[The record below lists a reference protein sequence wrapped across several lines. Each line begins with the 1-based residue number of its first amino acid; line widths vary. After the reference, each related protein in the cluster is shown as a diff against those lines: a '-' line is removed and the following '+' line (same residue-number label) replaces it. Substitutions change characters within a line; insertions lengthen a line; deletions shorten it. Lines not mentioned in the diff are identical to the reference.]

1 MRPQAD
7 AGPTPKR
14 TRTPKLMLARHA
26 EAMFWAGRY
35 LERAEDTA
43 RMVRATLLSTVAESP
58 AQAIDRM
65 ENLIRTLRLEMPTPS
80 EDVQTMA
87 QSLAPSPPMLR
98 SEAGLGIDVQ
108 AAASALV
115 SSPTLAGSVV
125 FCIGRARG
133 NLRSLRDQIPSELWE
148 QVNQAH
154 LRLRQ
159 EDFAVTMEQ
168 DPFQTL
174 DFIRVSCQSLT
185 GVISTSMSQG
195 EGYRFLVL
203 GQTLERAL
211 MTCRLISVRYPEL
224 DGSSY
229 DEMAL
234 TLRSV
239 SALEAYQRASQSS
252 PVGSDVA
259 RFLLLDDS
267 FPRSVL
273 YCLRAS
279 EAHVEALAANGRP
292 PPLRRLGQLRS
303 ELEYADFDTMV
314 ADLPRH
320 LSTLEDG
327 VRNVANLV
335 GNHFFRN
342 AESFDLHSQAI
353 MPGVSS

>member
-1 MRPQAD
+1 
-7 AGPTPKR
+7 
-14 TRTPKLMLARHA
+14 MLARHA
-26 EAMFWAGRY
+26 EDMFWAGRY

-58 AQAIDRM
+58 AHAIDRM
-65 ENLIRTLRLEMPTPS
+65 QNLIRTLRLEMPAPA

-87 QSLAPSPPMLR
+87 ENLTQSPPMLR
-98 SEAGLGIDVQ
+98 SEAGLSIDVQ
-108 AAASALV
+108 AAATGLV
-115 SSPTLAGSVV
+115 ASPTLAGSVV
-125 FCIGRARG
+125 FSIGCARE
-133 NLRSLRDQIPSELWE
+133 NFRSLRDQIPSELWE
-148 QVNQAH
+148 QINQFH

-159 EDFAVTMEQ
+159 DDFPAAMEQ

-185 GVISTSMSQG
+185 GVINSSMSQG
-195 EGYRFLVL
+195 EEYRFLVL
-203 GQTLERAL
+203 GQMLERAL

-252 PVGSDVA
+252 PLGADVA
-259 RFLLLDDS
+259 RFLLVNGS

-273 YCLRAS
+273 YCLRLS
-279 EAHVEALAANGRP
+279 ETHVESLAPQGKP

-303 ELEYADFDTMV
+303 ELEYADFNAMVSDLPSHLTALESGVREV
-314 ADLPRH
+314 ADLV
-320 LSTLEDG
+320 S
-327 VRNVANLV
+327 AY
-335 GNHFFRN
+335 FFRK
-342 AESFDLHSQAI
+342 AEAFDLHSQAI
-353 MPGVSS
+353 KPGVSA

>member
-1 MRPQAD
+1 
-7 AGPTPKR
+7 
-14 TRTPKLMLARHA
+14 MLTRHA
-26 EAMFWAGRY
+26 EDMFWAGRY
-35 LERAEDTA
+35 LERAEDTS

-65 ENLIRTLRLEMPTPS
+65 QNLIRTLRLEMPTPT

-87 QSLAPSPPMLR
+87 ENLTEAPPMLR
-98 SEAGLGIDVQ
+98 SEAG
-108 AAASALV
+108 AEHR
-115 SSPTLAGSVV
+115 
-125 FCIGRARG
+125 F
-133 NLRSLRDQIPSELWE
+133 
-148 QVNQAH
+148 H

-159 EDFAVTMEQ
+159 DDFPAAMEQ

-185 GVISTSMSQG
+185 GVISSSMSQG
-195 EGYRFLVL
+195 EEYRFLVL
-203 GQTLERAL
+203 GQMLERAL

-252 PVGSDVA
+252 PLGADVA
-259 RFLLLDDS
+259 RFLLVDES

-273 YCLRAS
+273 YCLRLS
-279 EAHVEALAANGRP
+279 ETQVESLAPQGKP

-303 ELEYADFDTMV
+303 ELEYADFNAMV
-314 ADLPRH
+314 SDLPSHLTDLESGVREAADLV
-320 LSTLEDG
+320 S
-327 VRNVANLV
+327 AY
-335 GNHFFRN
+335 FFRN
-342 AESFDLHSQAI
+342 AEAFDLHSQAI
-353 MPGVSS
+353 KPGVSA

>member
-1 MRPQAD
+1 
-7 AGPTPKR
+7 
-14 TRTPKLMLARHA
+14 MLGRHA
-26 EAMFWAGRY
+26 EDMFWAGRY

-43 RMVRATLLSTVAESP
+43 RMVRATLLSTVGESP

-65 ENLIRTLRLEMPTPS
+65 QNLIRTLRLEVPTPS

-87 QSLAPSPPMLR
+87 EHMTPTPPMLR

-108 AAASALV
+108 AAASALAT
-115 SSPTLAGSVV
+115 SPSLAGSVT
-125 FCIGRARG
+125 FCIGRARE
-133 NLRSLRDQIPSELWE
+133 NFRSLRDQIPSELWE
-148 QVNQAH
+148 QTNQFH
-154 LRLRQ
+154 LQLRQ
-159 EDFAVTMEQ
+159 GDFPVKMEH

-185 GVISTSMSQG
+185 GVIITSMSQG

-211 MTCRLISVRYPEL
+211 MTCRLISVRFPEL

-252 PVGSDVA
+252 PLGSDVA
-259 RFLLLDDS
+259 RFLLVDDS

-273 YCLRAS
+273 HCLRAS
-279 EAHVEALAANGRP
+279 EAHVEALDPQGKA

-320 LSTLEDG
+320 LSALEGG
-327 VRNVANLV
+327 VRDVANLV
-335 GNHFFRN
+335 SNHFFLN
-342 AESFDLHSQAI
+342 AEAFDLHSQAI
-353 MPGVSS
+353 APGVSS

>member
-1 MRPQAD
+1 
-7 AGPTPKR
+7 
-14 TRTPKLMLARHA
+14 MLARHA
-26 EAMFWAGRY
+26 EDMFWAGRY

-65 ENLIRTLRLEMPTPS
+65 QNLIRTLRLEVPTPS
-80 EDVQTMA
+80 DDVQTMA
-87 QSLAPSPPMLR
+87 ENLTQSPPMLR
-98 SEAGLGIDVQ
+98 SEAGLSIDVQ
-108 AAASALV
+108 AAASVLV
-115 SSPTLAGSVV
+115 TSPTLAGSVV
-125 FCIGRARG
+125 FSIGCARE
-133 NLRSLRDQIPSELWE
+133 NFRSLRDQIPSELWE
-148 QVNQAH
+148 QINQFH

-159 EDFAVTMEQ
+159 DDFPAAMER

-185 GVISTSMSQG
+185 GVITSSMSQG
-195 EGYRFLVL
+195 EEYRFLVL
-203 GQTLERAL
+203 GQMLERAL

-252 PVGSDVA
+252 PLGADVA
-259 RFLLLDDS
+259 RFLLVNGS

-273 YCLRAS
+273 YCLRLS
-279 EAHVEALAANGRP
+279 EAQVESLAPQGRP

-303 ELEYADFDTMV
+303 ELEYADFNAMV
-314 ADLPRH
+314 SDLPSH
-320 LSTLEDG
+320 LTALESG
-327 VRNVANLV
+327 VREVAGLV
-335 GNHFFRN
+335 SDYFFRN
-342 AESFDLHSQAI
+342 AEAFDLQSQAI
-353 MPGVSS
+353 KPGVSA

>member
-1 MRPQAD
+1 
-7 AGPTPKR
+7 
-14 TRTPKLMLARHA
+14 MLARHA
-26 EAMFWAGRY
+26 EDMFWAGRY

-65 ENLIRTLRLEMPTPS
+65 QNLIRTLRLEMPAPQQ
-80 EDVQTMA
+80 DVQTMA
-87 QSLAPSPPMLR
+87 ENLTQSPPMLR
-98 SEAGLGIDVQ
+98 SEAGLSIDVQ
-108 AAASALV
+108 AAATGLV
-115 SSPTLAGSVV
+115 ASPDLAGSVV
-125 FCIGRARG
+125 FSIGCAWE
-133 NLRSLRDQIPSELWE
+133 NFRSLRDQIPSELWE
-148 QVNQAH
+148 QINQFH

-159 EDFAVTMEQ
+159 ADFPAAMEQ

-185 GVISTSMSQG
+185 GVINSSMSQG
-195 EGYRFLVL
+195 EEYRFLVL
-203 GQTLERAL
+203 GQMLERAL

-252 PVGSDVA
+252 PLGADVA
-259 RFLLLDDS
+259 RFLLLDGS

-273 YCLRAS
+273 YCLRLS
-279 EAHVEALAANGRP
+279 ETQVESLAPQDKP

-303 ELEYADFDTMV
+303 ELEYADFNSLVSDLPSHLNALESGVREV
-314 ADLPRH
+314 ADLV
-320 LSTLEDG
+320 S
-327 VRNVANLV
+327 AY
-335 GNHFFRN
+335 FFRN
-342 AESFDLHSQAI
+342 AEAFDLHSQAI
-353 MPGVSS
+353 QPGVSA

>member
-1 MRPQAD
+1 
-7 AGPTPKR
+7 
-14 TRTPKLMLARHA
+14 MLARHA
-26 EAMFWAGRY
+26 EDMFWAGRY

-43 RMVRATLLSTVAESP
+43 RMVRATMLSTVAEPP

-65 ENLIRTLRLEMPTPS
+65 QNLIRTLRLEMPTPS

-87 QSLAPSPPMLR
+87 ERLSPSPPMLR

-108 AAASALV
+108 AAATRLV
-115 SSPTLAGSVV
+115 ASPSLAGSVV
-125 FCIGRARG
+125 FCIGRTRE
-133 NLRSLRDQIPSELWE
+133 NFRSLRDQIPSELWE
-148 QVNQAH
+148 QINQFY

-159 EDFAVTMEQ
+159 DDFAASMEQ

-174 DFIRVSCQSLT
+174 DFIRVSCQTLN
-185 GVISTSMSQG
+185 GVFETSMARG
-195 EGYRFLVL
+195 EAYRFLVL
-203 GQTLERAL
+203 GQNLERAL
-211 MTCRLISVRYPEL
+211 MTCRLIQTRYPAM

-252 PVGSDVA
+252 PLAADVA
-259 RFLLLDDS
+259 RFLMVDDS

-273 YCLRAS
+273 YCLRVTES
-279 EAHVEALAANGRP
+279 QVEALAQNGTS

-303 ELEYADFDTMV
+303 GLEYADFDAMV
-314 ADLPRH
+314 ADLPGR
-320 LSTLEDG
+320 LSALEAG
-327 VRNVANLV
+327 VRDVAQLV
-335 GNHFFRN
+335 GDQFFRN

-353 MPGVSS
+353 MPGASS

>member
-1 MRPQAD
+1 
-7 AGPTPKR
+7 
-14 TRTPKLMLARHA
+14 MLARHA
-26 EAMFWAGRY
+26 EDMFWAGRY

-65 ENLIRTLRLEMPTPS
+65 QNLIRTLRLEMPTPS

-87 QSLAPSPPMLR
+87 EHMTPTPPMLR

-108 AAASALV
+108 AAASTLV
-115 SSPTLAGSVV
+115 TSPSLAGSVT
-125 FCIGRARG
+125 FCIGRARE
-133 NLRSLRDQIPSELWE
+133 NFRTLRDQIPSELWE
-148 QVNQAH
+148 QTNQFHLH
-154 LRLRQ
+154 LRQ
-159 EDFAVTMEQ
+159 GDFPVTMEH

-185 GVISTSMSQG
+185 GVIITSMSQG

-211 MTCRLISVRYPEL
+211 MTCRLISVRFPEL

-252 PVGSDVA
+252 PLGSDVA
-259 RFLLLDDS
+259 RFLLVDDS

-273 YCLRAS
+273 HCLRAS
-279 EAHVEALAANGRP
+279 EAHVEALDPQGKA

-320 LSTLEDG
+320 LSALEG
-327 VRNVANLV
+327 RVRDVAKLV
-335 GNHFFRN
+335 SNHFFRN
-342 AESFDLHSQAI
+342 AEAFDLHSQAI
-353 MPGVSS
+353 APGVSS

>member
-1 MRPQAD
+1 
-7 AGPTPKR
+7 
-14 TRTPKLMLARHA
+14 MLARHA
-26 EAMFWAGRY
+26 EDMFWAGRY

-58 AQAIDRM
+58 TQAIDRVQ
-65 ENLIRTLRLEMPTPS
+65 NLIRTLRLEMPTPA

-87 QSLAPSPPMLR
+87 ENLTQSPPMLR
-98 SEAGLGIDVQ
+98 SEAGLSIDVQ
-108 AAASALV
+108 AAASGLV
-115 SSPTLAGSVV
+115 ASPTLAGSVV
-125 FCIGRARG
+125 FSIGCARE
-133 NLRSLRDQIPSELWE
+133 NFRSLRDQIPSELWE
-148 QVNQAH
+148 QINQFH

-159 EDFAVTMEQ
+159 DDFPATMEQ

-185 GVISTSMSQG
+185 GVINSSMSQD

-203 GQTLERAL
+203 GQMLERAL

-252 PVGSDVA
+252 PLGADVA
-259 RFLLLDDS
+259 QFLLVDES

-273 YCLRAS
+273 YCLRLS
-279 EAHVEALAANGRP
+279 ETQVESLAPQGKP

-303 ELEYADFDTMV
+303 ELEYADFNAMV
-314 ADLPRH
+314 SDLPRH
-320 LSTLEDG
+320 LTALESG
-327 VRNVANLV
+327 VRDTANLV
-335 GNHFFRN
+335 SAYFFRN
-342 AESFDLHSQAI
+342 AEAFDLHSQAI
-353 MPGVSS
+353 KPGVSA

>member
-1 MRPQAD
+1 
-7 AGPTPKR
+7 
-14 TRTPKLMLARHA
+14 MLARHA
-26 EAMFWAGRY
+26 EDMFWAGRY

-65 ENLIRTLRLEMPTPS
+65 ENLVRTLRLEVSVST

-87 QSLAPSPPMLR
+87 EALTPSPPILR

-108 AAASALV
+108 AAATRLV
-115 SSPTLAGSVV
+115 ASPSLAGSVV
-125 FCIGRARG
+125 FCIGHTRE
-133 NLRSLRDQIPSELWE
+133 NFRSLRDQIPSELWE
-148 QVNQAH
+148 QINQFY

-159 EDFAVTMEQ
+159 DDFAPSMEH
-168 DPFQTL
+168 DPFHTL
-174 DFIRVSCQSLT
+174 DFIRVSCQTLN
-185 GVISTSMSQG
+185 GVFETSMSRG

-203 GQTLERAL
+203 GQNLERAL
-211 MTCRLISVRYPEL
+211 MTCRLIQSRYPEM

-252 PVGSDVA
+252 PLPADVA
-259 RFLLLDDS
+259 RFLLFNDS

-273 YCLRAS
+273 YCLGLS
-279 EAHVEALAANGRP
+279 ETHVESLAADGRP

-303 ELEYADFDTMV
+303 GLEYADFDNMVANLPAHLSALEAGVREV
-314 ADLPRH
+314 ADLV
-320 LSTLEDG
+320 S
-327 VRNVANLV
+327 A
-335 GNHFFRN
+335 HFFRN
-342 AESFDLHSQAI
+342 AEAFDMHSQVI
-353 MPGVSS
+353 KPGVSS